1 MLQRVYPNTKPI
13 LTYTYLNLSGP
24 VQGPLLSHSFPL
36 LPKQLPSE
44 DVEKKEPL
52 YTVGGNVSWCRLWK
66 TVWTFLEKLKIELP
80 CDLGIPLL
88 GICLKKNKNTNLKIH
103 APQIFIAPLF
113 IIAKIWEQPKCP
125 STDEWI
131 RRCGR
136 YIQWNTTQP

>member
-52 YTVGGNVSWCRLWK
+52 YTVGGNVNCYSHYG
-66 TVWTFLEKLKIELP
+66 EQYGGSLK
-80 CDLGIPLL
+80 
-88 GICLKKNKNTNLKIH
+88 N
-103 APQIFIAPLF
+103 
-113 IIAKIWEQPKCP
+113 
-125 STDEWI
+125 
-131 RRCGR
+131 
-136 YIQWNTTQP
+136 